1 MELVRTQPTTPSAR
15 VATTTIL
22 PETWSWGPTSPFYNG
37 DDWQDYLSNG
47 SLIREMI
54 TSGFGSNLS
63 AIQNFLLDQ
72 PSNGLLVY
80 GASSALAQIPN
91 SYFLASNRDLP
102 TGWYTKDSTLR
113 IVVPNY
119 DNQTLSRYS
128 FVLRSQADI
137 LSDRFDPRIVD
148 AGNAFVEYLEGLIPL
163 GLLNFINFDELGAW
177 QLVATETTP
186 LVPIDPN
193 QKSVLDGMDL
203 TVKKPNT
210 DFLGLLVSGV
220 GIFTGNPLLIGGGLV
235 LSFIQGRQDSFEVH
249 TMRNPATGERFTA
262 YTQAD
267 HERYATLGYTHD

>member
-15 VATTTIL
+15 VATAQIS
-22 PETWSWGPTSPFYNG
+22 PGTWSWGPTSPFYEG
-37 DDWQDYLSNG
+37 QDWKDYLSNG

-113 IVVPNY
+113 IVVPDY

-177 QLVATETTP
+177 QLVVTETTP
-186 LVPIDPN
+186 LLPIDPN

-235 LSFIQGRQDSFEVH
+235 LSFIQGRSK
-249 TMRNPATGERFTA
+249 
-262 YTQAD
+262 
-267 HERYATLGYTHD
+267 

>member
-15 VATTTIL
+15 VATTQIS
-22 PETWSWGPTSPFYNG
+22 PGTWSWGPTSPFYNG

-63 AIQNFLLDQ
+63 TIQNFLLDQ
-72 PSNGLLVY
+72 PPNGLLVY

-113 IVVPNY
+113 IVVPDY

-137 LSDRFDPRIVD
+137 LSDRLR
-148 AGNAFVEYLEGLIPL
+148 
-163 GLLNFINFDELGAW
+163 
-177 QLVATETTP
+177 
-186 LVPIDPN
+186 
-193 QKSVLDGMDL
+193 S
-203 TVKKPNT
+203 
-210 DFLGLLVSGV
+210 
-220 GIFTGNPLLIGGGLV
+220 
-235 LSFIQGRQDSFEVH
+235 
-249 TMRNPATGERFTA
+249 
-262 YTQAD
+262 
-267 HERYATLGYTHD
+267 

>member
-1 MELVRTQPTTPSAR
+1 MQLVRTQPTTPAAR
-15 VATTTIL
+15 VSIPTATSS
-22 PETWSWGPTSPFYNG
+22 PDTWSWGPTSPFYNG

-47 SLIREMI
+47 ALIREMI

-80 GASSALAQIPN
+80 GASSALAQIPD

-102 TGWYTKDSTLR
+102 TGWYTKNSTLR

-119 DNQTLSRYS
+119 DAGTLSRYS

-148 AGNAFVEYLEGLIPL
+148 AGTAFVDYLEGLIPL
-163 GLLNFINFDELGAW
+163 GLANFINFDELGAW
-177 QLVATETTP
+177 VLVTTETGP
-186 LVPIDPN
+186 LRPIDPN
-193 QKSVLDGMDL
+193 SGSALDGMDL
-203 TVKKPNT
+203 TGLTGKSPNT

-235 LSFIQGRQDSFEVH
+235 LSFIQGRSK
-249 TMRNPATGERFTA
+249 
-262 YTQAD
+262 
-267 HERYATLGYTHD
+267 